1 MQEFWIA
8 SILQWFVPGAGYA
21 KVGHWQRGLIVGGA
35 VWVMLIIG
43 IFSGGATYPGIDL
56 NQGLLLYVIHV
67 FACAGNGLGYLFT
80 LVAAANAPQ
89 NVAAWS
95 TFEYGGRFLEV
106 AGLLNYLAAI
116 DVFDIAS
123 RRKA

>member
-8 SILQWFVPGAGYA
+8 SILQWFIPGAGYA
-21 KVGHWQRGLIVGGA
+21 KVGHWKRGVIVGGS
-35 VWVMLIIG
+35 VWLMLILG
-43 IFSGGATYPGIDL
+43 IVSGGATYPGIDL
-56 NQGLLLYVIHV
+56 SQGMLLYVIHV
-67 FACAGNGLGYLFT
+67 FACAGNGLGYL
-80 LVAAANAPQ
+80 LSLIAAGNAPQ

-116 DVFDIAS
+116 DVFDVAS